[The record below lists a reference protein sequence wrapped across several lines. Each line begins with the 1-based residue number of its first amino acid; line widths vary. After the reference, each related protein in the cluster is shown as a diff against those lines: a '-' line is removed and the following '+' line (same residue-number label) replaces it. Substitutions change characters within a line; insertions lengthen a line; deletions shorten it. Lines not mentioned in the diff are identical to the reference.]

1 MQIFKDL
8 AISENGLVFNPQNG
22 DSFKTNQIG
31 IEILRLLQKNT
42 DTEDIINILIN
53 RYDEERNTIEKDFFD
68 FINCLNRYQLINEN
82 KSF

>member
-8 AISENGLVFNPQNG
+8 AISENGLIYNPLNG

-31 IEILRLLQKNT
+31 VEILKLLQKNT
-42 DTEDIINILIN
+42 DSEDIINILIS
-53 RYDEERNTIEKDFFD
+53 RYSEERNTIEKDFFD
-68 FINCLNRYQLINEN
+68 FINCLNRYQLIDEN